1 MTLDMTRTP
10 ASVRFKLPAVVLSIG
25 TLTALSTAA
34 IAQTPPLAVSGVVST
49 STSPTPEVSTA
60 ELMAIL
66 AAGSAHVFDARPTA
80 EFAVSHIPGAL
91 NVAQKPG
98 TDLAEYISDANE
110 VDRIVGGNKGAA
122 IVLYCN
128 GPFCGKSKRLAT
140 DLKAMGY
147 TNVKRYQ
154 LGAPTWRA
162 LTARAMVIEAE
173 AVERIY
179 RLDGTARF
187 IDARP
192 PCTAQC
198 NNWKNVL
205 PGSVNIQLSE
215 VAAAKDDGRL
225 PAEDHNT
232 RIVVFGSSGAEAKA
246 LADTIAANAFHNTV
260 YFDGTWEDFRAA
272 AFANRRGAIQEHG
285 DHGRD
290 CDDDNP

>member
-215 VAAAKDDGRL
+215 VAAAKDDGR
-225 PAEDHNT
+225 T
-232 RIVVFGSSGAEAKA
+232 
-246 LADTIAANAFHNTV
+246 
-260 YFDGTWEDFRAA
+260 
-272 AFANRRGAIQEHG
+272 RRGPQHAHRRLRQQRRGSEGAGRHHRRERVPQHG
-285 DHGRD
+285 VLRRHLGGLPRRRVREPAGRD
-290 CDDDNP
+290 PGARRPWPRLR